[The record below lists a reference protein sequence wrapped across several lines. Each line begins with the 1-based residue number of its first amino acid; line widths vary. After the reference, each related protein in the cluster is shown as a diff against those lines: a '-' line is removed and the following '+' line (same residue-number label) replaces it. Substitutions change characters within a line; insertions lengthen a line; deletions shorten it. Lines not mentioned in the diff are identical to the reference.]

1 MADTVSDILTRIRNA
16 QTVRHE
22 TVKVPYS
29 NFAWELVKVLER
41 EGFIGEVEKIGR
53 KEKRVIE
60 ISLKYENREPALQV
74 IRRISRPG
82 RRIYKKSSQI
92 HPRRGFVTI
101 VSTPKGLMTDRE
113 ARKARE
119 GGELMCEVGYKVE

>member
-1 MADTVSDILTRIRNA
+1 MSDILTRIRNA

-29 NFAWELVKVLER
+29 NFAWDLVKVLER

-82 RRIYKKSSQI
+82 RRIYKKSSEI
-92 HPRRGFVTI
+92 YPRRGFVTI
-101 VSTPKGLMTDRE
+101 VSTPKGVMTDRE
-113 ARKARE
+113 ARKARQ